1 MTYIRHRS
9 RMVQASVYED
19 LQNTLIA
26 CRWAIG
32 TTTRPV
38 RAPSDPAAAPATLT
52 TAAEDIFPLAEGH
65 AVEVLDY
72 FPVAQGEQQ
81 GPTPLNTF
89 AMDNGRPGNAV
100 PLELGTNILEQPY
113 MFNFAFFAV
122 SDAVADAVFSDLK
135 DRYEGRI
142 VANEAI
148 ALYDFNTAPDDVA
161 QWMEID
167 SFQYAR
173 DLENVAPSEVHLFFA
188 ELAITDI
195 VE

>member
-1 MTYIRHRS
+1 MAYIRHRS
-9 RMVQASVYED
+9 RMVQESVFED
-19 LQNTLIA
+19 LSNTLIA
-26 CRWAIG
+26 CRWMEG
-32 TTTRPV
+32 TTNRPV
-38 RAPSDPAAAPATLT
+38 LSPADGTSKVITT
-52 TAAEDIFPLAEGH
+52 TADDIFKLAEGYP
-65 AVEVLDY
+65 VNLLDY
-72 FPVAQGEQQ
+72 FPTAQGEQQ